1 MTIRLSR
8 PDGLLEQDD
17 YAPVA
22 VASGSRFMLLAGQ
35 AGVTPAGAP
44 ASDDLAGQVEAAM
57 ANIAAGVRG
66 AGGTPDD
73 VARLTVYVVRWEQEM
88 ASALFD
94 GLSRAQEAHGLRTPL
109 PPLTVIGVHSLWTPQ
124 LLVEIEATAVLD

>member
-8 PDGLLEQDD
+8 PEGLLEQDD

-57 ANIAAGVRG
+57 GNIAAGVRG

-88 ASALFD
+88 ASALFH
-94 GLSRAQEAHGLRTPL
+94 GLTRAQEAHGFRTPL

-124 LLVEIEATAVLD
+124 LLVEIEATAVLG

>member
-1 MTIRLSR
+1 MTIRLSH
-8 PDGLLEQDD
+8 PEGLLEQDD

-66 AGGTPDD
+66 LAAP
-73 VARLTVYVVRWEQEM
+73 
-88 ASALFD
+88 
-94 GLSRAQEAHGLRTPL
+94 RTTSP
-109 PPLTVIGVHSLWTPQ
+109 G
-124 LLVEIEATAVLD
+124 